1 MVERRRT
8 LLGDV
13 LAIVMAGGQGE
24 RLYPLTRDRGKPAV
38 PFGGIYRVIDFTLSN
53 CLNSGLRKI
62 YVLTQ
67 YKSGSL
73 ERHVRIGWGP
83 LFNHELDQ
91 WIQCVPPQLRVG
103 ERWYQGTADAVYQ
116 NVYLLEQDRPR
127 YVVIL
132 SGDHIYKM
140 DFARL
145 IERHESAGAIAT
157 VAAVE
162 VPIAE
167 ASAFGVLAVDEEGRI
182 TAFQEKPKDPSP
194 IPGRPDRALVN
205 MGVYVFDTDSLVR
218 ALSADARRESRH
230 DFGHDILPSLVDT
243 KKLFAYPFV
252 DENKKETAYWR
263 DIGTLDSYY
272 EASMDLVSVEPVF
285 NLYDKSW
292 PIRTM
297 VEQLPPAKTVFAQ
310 EEPGGRLGIVLDSLV
325 SGGAIVSGGR
335 VERSVLGPE
344 VRVNSYAKV
353 ADCVLM
359 DGVTVG
365 RHARVTKAIVDKGV
379 KIPANFVV
387 GENAE
392 DDKRRF
398 TVTPAGVVVIPRGA
412 LLDE

>member
-1 MVERRRT
+1 MTQRRRT
-8 LLGDV
+8 LLGDT

-53 CLNSGLRKI
+53 CLNSGIRKI

-83 LFNHELDQ
+83 LFNHELDE

-116 NVYLLEQDRPR
+116 NVYLLEQERPR
-127 YVVIL
+127 NVIIL

-140 DFARL
+140 DFSRL
-145 IERHESAGAIAT
+145 IARHEEHGAVAT

-162 VPIAE
+162 VPIGE
-167 ASAFGVLAVDEEGRI
+167 ASALGVLAVDEESRI
-182 TAFQEKPKDPSP
+182 TAFQEKPALPTP
-194 IPGRPDRALVN
+194 IPGRPDFALAN
-205 MGVYVFDTDSLVR
+205 MGVYVFDTETLVR
-218 ALSADARRESRH
+218 SLAADARRETRH
-230 DFGHDILPSLVDT
+230 DFGHDILPSLVASG
-243 KKLFAYPFV
+243 KLYAFPFV
-252 DENKKETAYWR
+252 DENKKQTAYWR

-272 EASMDLVSVEPVF
+272 EASMDLVAVEPVF
-285 NLYDKSW
+285 NLYDKHW

-297 VEQLPPAKTVFAQ
+297 AQQLPPAKTVFAQ

-335 VERSVLGPE
+335 VERCILGPE

-353 ADCVLM
+353 VDSVLM
-359 DGVTVG
+359 DGVDVG
-365 RHARVTKAIVDKGV
+365 RHACVKKAIIDKGV
-379 KIPANFVV
+379 RIPANFVV

-398 TVTPAGVVVIPRGA
+398 TVTPGGVVVIPREA
-412 LLDE
+412 RLD